1 MKFHRFFIPVLVLC
15 VMLGLFPRVCA
26 AEDKKP
32 EAEQAIIDACTY
44 RRNADLSEYHITI
57 QELSDLFISLY
68 CTGQLPW
75 YVSSSYSYT
84 YSQESGFIA
93 EFVPAFQPDQGDAIT
108 TYEETEAQILRTC
121 VKPGMSQWQIALA
134 LHDYLILHSAYDD
147 SLQKHLPYHLLTEN
161 TAVCSGYALAYQ
173 HLLLKAGIDCLYVVS
188 DAMDHGWN
196 LVKID
201 GKWYHVDVTWDDP
214 SPNTPGLVDHSYFL
228 LTDDQIKRGEKPHYD
243 WDVQTPCTDTRFSD
257 AFWRNVNSAIWYTSK
272 DTCYL
277 MRDEDYRNC
286 IYRRDENTGEETL
299 LYNEPQNNTIDI
311 GYGNY
316 RYGHHGLTLRD
327 DRLWFNAMDK
337 VMSVKLDG
345 TGLQTEYEGTGDTYI
360 YGFHAGEVSLDLAL
374 NSHHHETTPKTVPLS
389 PSQAHKCSF
398 TRTVQA
404 PSCQAEGITVSSCS
418 CGLEV
423 KSFPTEIA
431 PHDYAKK
438 QASATYICRNCG
450 HSYSEEHPHIPARAF
465 LMDNLLYFILIGVA
479 ILGLLARFFRKR

>member
-1 MKFHRFFIPVLVLC
+1 MRIRRFFILVLVMC
-15 VMLGLFPRVCA
+15 AMLSLFPQVCA
-26 AEDKKP
+26 AEDKKT
-32 EAEQAIIDACTY
+32 EAQAIIDACTY
-44 RRNADLSEYHITI
+44 RRNGDLSEYRMTP
-57 QELSDLFISLY
+57 QELSDLFVELFRA
-68 CTGQLPW
+68 GLLPW
-75 YVSSSYSYT
+75 YTSSSFSYT
-84 YSQESGFIA
+84 YSQETGFVA
-93 EFVPAFQPDQGDAIT
+93 EFVPAIQPEQSDAIT
-108 TYEETEAQILRTC
+108 TYEEAEARILHAC

-134 LHDYLILHSAYDD
+134 LHDYLILQSAYDD

-173 HLLLKAGIDCLYVVS
+173 YLLLEAGIDCLYVVS

-214 SPNTPGLVDHSYFL
+214 SPNTPGVVDHSYFL
-228 LTDDQIKRGEKPHYD
+228 LTDDQIKSGEKPHYD
-243 WDVQTPCTDTRFSD
+243 WDVQTPCTDTRFSN

-286 IYRRDENTGEETL
+286 IYRRDENTGEEIS
-299 LYNEPQNNTIDI
+299 LYKEPQSNAIDI
-311 GYGNY
+311 GYGQY

-345 TGLQTEYEGTGDTYI
+345 TDLQTEYENTENTYI
-360 YGFHAGEVSLDLAL
+360 YGFHAGEASLDLAL
-374 NSHHHETTPKTVPLS
+374 NTHHHETTQKAVPLS

-398 TRTVQA
+398 TRTVED
-404 PSCQAEGITVSSCS
+404 PSCQVEGITTSVCH

-423 KSFPTEIA
+423 KSFPTEIT
-431 PHDYAKK
+431 PHNYIKS
-438 QASATYICRNCG
+438 QSSATYTCQNCG
-450 HSYSEEHPHIPARAF
+450 HSRTEEQAQPSVPGF
-465 LMDNLLYFILIGVA
+465 MKDNLLYFILGGVA
-479 ILGLLARFFRKR
+479 ILGILARFFRKR